1 MSDQPIVLPVSGH
14 AELRVSTRSGRIA
27 VTAEERADIRIE
39 SDAPLRDDK
48 IESDPT
54 GLVSVTSARGGSG
67 RLEIRC
73 PPGTDVV
80 AGAVSGKVELRGQ
93 LGAVRVTTVSG
104 SIEVE
109 RAESIDARSISGSI
123 NVEQCSGRSR
133 LLTKSGRVTCGSTG
147 DAEVSTLSGRIELNE
162 AAGSVRAQSASGKV
176 QVSMQGKG
184 DVAVQTLSGAV
195 TVEVP
200 EGVRPAARLRS
211 MTGRPRCDCE
221 EGDDCQITV
230 QSMSGKIEV
239 VPG

>member
-14 AELRVSTRSGRIA
+14 AELRISTRSGRIA

-39 SDAPLRDDK
+39 SDAPLRDDR
-48 IESDPT
+48 IEADAT
-54 GLVSVTSARGGSG
+54 GLVSVSSARGGSG

-109 RAESIDARSISGSI
+109 RTESIDARSISGSI
-123 NVEQCSGRSR
+123 TVEQCSGRCR
-133 LLTKSGRVTCGSTG
+133 LQTKSGRVTCRIAG
-147 DAEVSTLSGRIELNE
+147 DAQLSTMSGKIELYE
-162 AAGSVRAQSASGKV
+162 ATGSVRAQSTSGKV
-176 QVSMQGKG
+176 RVTTQGKG

-230 QSMSGKIEV
+230 QSMTGKIEV